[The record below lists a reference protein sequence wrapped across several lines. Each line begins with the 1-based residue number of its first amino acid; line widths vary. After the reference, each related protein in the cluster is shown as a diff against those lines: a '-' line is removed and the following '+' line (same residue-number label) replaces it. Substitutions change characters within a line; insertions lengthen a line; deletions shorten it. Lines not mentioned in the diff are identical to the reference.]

1 MGRGRGSIRS
11 MASRDP
17 YAPTPPRGDEL
28 PCSDGE
34 PMETQRHVVQNGLL
48 LATLADAWAAR
59 DDFFVGS
66 DMFVYYS
73 ETQALEAKRKGTT
86 RFRGPDLFV
95 VLGVPRVER
104 RSWVAWEEGG
114 HLPDVVIEV
123 LSPKTA
129 KIDRGPKM
137 DLYARVWRTGEY
149 FLYEPFGGVLEGYE
163 LDGVTHEYRPKTPNP
178 EGDLEV
184 RQMALRLGT
193 RPGRQHEL
201 DGPWLRWIDPEG
213 HALPSGL
220 ERADV
225 ERQRADAE
233 RQRADALAAKVAEY
247 ERRLG
252 KT

>member
-1 MGRGRGSIRS
+1 
-11 MASRDP
+11 MASHDRSV
-17 YAPTPPRGDEL
+17 PTPPRGDEL
-28 PCSDGE
+28 PYSDGE
-34 PMETQRHVVQNGLL
+34 PMESQRHVVQNALL
-48 LATLADAWAAR
+48 LTTLADAWAAR

-73 ETQALEAKRKGTT
+73 EPQALEARRRGTT
-86 RFRGPDLFV
+86 RFRGPDVFV

-104 RSWVAWEEGG
+104 KSWVAWEEGG
-114 HLPDVVIEV
+114 RLPDVVIEV
-123 LSPKTA
+123 LSKKTA

-163 LDGVTHEYRPKTPNP
+163 LDGVTHEYRRKAHGA

-184 RQMALRLGT
+184 RQMGLRLGV
-193 RPGRQHEL
+193 RPGPQHEL
-201 DGPWLRWIDPEG
+201 EGPWLRWIDGEG
-213 HALPSGL
+213 RVIPTGS
-220 ERADV
+220 ERADAERQRADA

-252 KT
+252 KH